1 LQKIQNIIDLIEK
14 AIKDEPELL
23 LMGGNIIKD
32 GFDEKVDE
40 YRDILNNSK
49 DWLSEYQNKLSE
61 QTWITNLKIK
71 YTNVGWYFIEVSKAQ
86 VHKITDDFIQKQTLV
101 NASRYI
107 TLELKEFEEKYK
119 KAENFLSSREYE
131 LFGEVRLE
139 ILDNYREVKDLS
151 DNTAF
156 LDFEVSMSNI
166 AYLYNYTRPKITK
179 NYDLK
184 ILNWRHPVV
193 EQIEKDFISN
203 NLELNKKDFVHIIT
217 GPNMWGKST
226 FLRQNALIIL
236 LSHIWSFVPAR
247 ESEIPLTDKI
257 FSRVGASDNLYF
269 GQSTFMVEMQEVA
282 NIINNSTKNSFVII
296 DEVGRGTSTFDWM
309 SLAWAIL
316 KENHDKIKAKT
327 LFATH
332 YHELIDEAKTLSW
345 VKNFSVA
352 VWENNENLVFLRK
365 IIPWWIKKSFW
376 LEVAKLAW
384 INNSILDEA
393 KKMLINLENKALTQ
407 SLPWGREVATDFW
420 NIQEKIVI
428 KEIEKKSEIEKQ
440 LKNIEPNNLTPI
452 EALNLIN
459 ELKDKILS

>member
-1 LQKIQNIIDLIEK
+1 MQKIQDIIDLIDK
-14 AIKDEPELL
+14 SIKDEPELL
-23 LMGGNIIKD
+23 LTGWNIIKD
-32 GFDEKVDE
+32 WFDNQVDE

-49 DWLSEYQNKLSE
+49 DWLSEYQKQLAG

-71 YTNVGWYFIEVSKAQ
+71 YTNVGWYFIEISKSQ
-86 VHKITDDFIQKQTLV
+86 VDKITDDFIQKQTLV

-131 LFGEVRLE
+131 LFQEVRME
-139 ILDNYREVKDLS
+139 ILDNYREIKDLS
-151 DNTAF
+151 DITAF
-156 LDFEVSMSNI
+156 LDFETSMSNI
-166 AYLYNYTRPKITK
+166 AYLNNYTRPKIRK

-184 ILNWRHPVV
+184 ILWGRHPVV

-203 NLELNKKDFVHIIT
+203 NLELNKSEYVHIIT

-236 LSHIWSFVPAR
+236 MSHMWSFIPAR

-257 FSRVGASDNLYF
+257 FSRVWASDNLYF

-296 DEVGRGTSTFDWM
+296 DEVGRGTSTFDGM
-309 SLAWAIL
+309 SLAWGIL
-316 KENHDKIKAKT
+316 RENHDKIKAKT

-332 YHELIDEAKTLSW
+332 YHELIDEAKKLSG

-365 IIPWWIKKSFW
+365 IIPGWIKKSFG

-384 INNSILDEA
+384 VNNSILSEA
-393 KKMLINLENKALTQ
+393 RKMLNSLENKELCNSQLTFGNFEEQ
-407 SLPWGREVATDFW
+407 IE
-420 NIQEKIVI
+420 EKIVI
-428 KEIEKKSEIEKQ
+428 KEIEKKSEIEDKI
-440 LKNIEPNNLTPI
+440 KNIDLNNLTPI
-452 EALNLIN
+452 GALNLIN
-459 ELKDKILS
+459 ELKNKI